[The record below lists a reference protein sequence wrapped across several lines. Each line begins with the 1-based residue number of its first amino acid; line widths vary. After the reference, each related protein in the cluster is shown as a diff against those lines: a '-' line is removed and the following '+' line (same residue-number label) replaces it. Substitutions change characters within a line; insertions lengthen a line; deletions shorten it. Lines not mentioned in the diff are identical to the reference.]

1 MTVTWETGADVSV
14 PCDQA
19 QSRLATLHSGA
30 GVLSTGQ
37 GADGA
42 GHGKPDN
49 LLSLVIDD
57 EVPRR
62 LQPHCAAC
70 GPGGEEALR
79 ARALIPSE
87 VNMRSNKISLWG
99 GAPLT

>member
-1 MTVTWETGADVSV
+1 MTVTWETGAGVSV

-19 QSRLATLHSGA
+19 QSRLATLHPGA

-57 EVPRR
+57 EVPCR

-79 ARALIPSE
+79 A
-87 VNMRSNKISLWG
+87 
-99 GAPLT
+99 

>member
-1 MTVTWETGADVSV
+1 MSV

-30 GVLSTGQ
+30 GILSTGQ

-42 GHGKPDN
+42 CHGKPDN

-62 LQPHCAAC
+62 LEPHCAAS

-79 ARALIPSE
+79 ARAFIPSE
-87 VNMRSNKISLWG
+87 ENIGSNTISLW
-99 GAPLT
+99 AHLT

>member
-1 MTVTWETGADVSV
+1 MSV
-14 PCDQA
+14 PSDQT
-19 QSRLATLHSGA
+19 QSRLATLHPGA

-62 LQPHCAAC
+62 LQPHCAAS
-70 GPGGEEALR
+70 GPGGVEALR
-79 ARALIPSE
+79 SRALIPSE
-87 VNMRSNKISLWG
+87 INIGSNTISL
-99 GAPLT
+99 